1 MYWKIEYLLRW
12 PVTGVFIVN
21 ETLNE
26 TRRNTQKLFSHH
38 ERNCSAKLFY
48 KRQKTVRPSGEEGLV
63 RGRATKEELEG
74 LEYASTETEAATDC
88 RYLDYDS
95 NPAISAE
102 VAAERGEPNPHK
114 ATKTN

>member
-1 MYWKIEYLLRW
+1 MWSVGVVCGNVPFKIN
-12 PVTGVFIVN
+12 PVFIVN

-63 RGRATKEELEG
+63 RGRAT
-74 LEYASTETEAATDC
+74 
-88 RYLDYDS
+88 
-95 NPAISAE
+95 
-102 VAAERGEPNPHK
+102 
-114 ATKTN
+114 

>member
-1 MYWKIEYLLRW
+1 VHHGTSQREG
-12 PVTGVFIVN
+12 GVG
-21 ETLNE
+21 
-26 TRRNTQKLFSHH
+26 R
-38 ERNCSAKLFY
+38 A
-48 KRQKTVRPSGEEGLV
+48 EGLKY
-63 RGRATKEELEG
+63 T
-74 LEYASTETEAATDC
+74 STETEAATDC

>member
-1 MYWKIEYLLRW
+1 MIRE
-12 PVTGVFIVN
+12 
-21 ETLNE
+21 
-26 TRRNTQKLFSHH
+26 
-38 ERNCSAKLFY
+38 CMSAKA
-48 KRQKTVRPSGEEGLV
+48 GL
-63 RGRATKEELEG
+63 RGLIDLYLNAECIKGWEELKG
-74 LEYASTETEAATDC
+74 LKYASTETEAATDC

>member
-1 MYWKIEYLLRW
+1 M
-12 PVTGVFIVN
+12 FIVN

-38 ERNCSAKLFY
+38 ERNCSTKLSY
-48 KRQKTVRPSGEEGLV
+48 KKQKTVRPSGEEGLV
-63 RGRATKEELEG
+63 RGRRAEG
-74 LEYASTETEAATDC
+74 LKYTSTETEAATDC

-102 VAAERGEPNPHK
+102 VAAERGEHNPHK

>member
-1 MYWKIEYLLRW
+1 MENLAGLVELALGR
-12 PVTGVFIVN
+12 VTHQP
-21 ETLNE
+21 
-26 TRRNTQKLFSHH
+26 RAR
-38 ERNCSAKLFY
+38 
-48 KRQKTVRPSGEEGLV
+48 KRALDEVPRPS
-63 RGRATKEELEG
+63 EELEG